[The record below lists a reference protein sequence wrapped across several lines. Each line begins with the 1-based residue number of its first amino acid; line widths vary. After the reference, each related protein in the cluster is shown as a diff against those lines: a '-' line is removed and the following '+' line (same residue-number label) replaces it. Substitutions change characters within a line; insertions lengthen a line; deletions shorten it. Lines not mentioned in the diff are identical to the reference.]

1 MSLGVSFQLVSSA
14 PIVGVGVSVADDAEG
29 GFAIAVDGCG
39 VSFVVTV
46 ALGPLS
52 INL

>member
-1 MSLGVSFQLVSSA
+1 MITSHPHVVF
-14 PIVGVGVSVADDAEG
+14 VADDAEG
-29 GFAIAVDGCG
+29 GFEVAVDGCG

-46 ALGPLS
+46 ALGPVS